1 MWCRGV
7 SQQTKPEG
15 FRMEARK
22 RFLLGPRISW
32 GIHGLPKYRQGPPC
46 PTTLCPGRWPLLEW
60 PYSRFKGG
68 CQQGGRT
75 AVVLLPLCTPHAI
88 RAGLVVKFLSHRI
101 SSSVWRGLSP
111 MDSPQGLQPKAPF
124 LFFLLF

>member
-46 PTTLCPGRWPLLEW
+46 PTIPLYARE
-60 PYSRFKGG
+60 GG
-68 CQQGGRT
+68 HYWNGLT
-75 AVVLLPLCTPHAI
+75 AVSRVAAS
-88 RAGLVVKFLSHRI
+88 RVGGLR
-101 SSSVWRGLSP
+101 
-111 MDSPQGLQPKAPF
+111 
-124 LFFLLF
+124 